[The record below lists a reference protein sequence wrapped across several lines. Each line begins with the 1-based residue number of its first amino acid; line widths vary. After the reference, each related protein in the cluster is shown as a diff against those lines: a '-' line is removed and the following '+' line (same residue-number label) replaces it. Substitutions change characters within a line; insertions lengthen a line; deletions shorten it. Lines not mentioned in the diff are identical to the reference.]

1 MNTAV
6 INVKLNP
13 DLKVQAQNVAQELGL
28 SLSSLVNACLKQVV
42 RARTVTLRAAEV
54 PTDYMIKTLDK
65 SKKDK
70 REGKIISFKNNDEVL
85 DYIDTLITNDKK
97 SRKNWFFKKLWQT
110 AKESTGQN
118 QNCFP
123 EAIKSFSPVSTSP
136 VAE

>member
-97 SRKNWFFKKLWQT
+97 SRKN
-110 AKESTGQN
+110 
-118 QNCFP
+118 
-123 EAIKSFSPVSTSP
+123 
-136 VAE
+136 